1 VGLPQPRQAFFLGS
15 GALLV
20 HNHGMFWTDAAS
32 QHLTPAKGDFRI
44 ACLVPSITEL
54 LFDLGLGERMVARTG
69 FCIHPRE
76 QVRSVPKVGGTKDV
90 NLERLKQLAPTHCI
104 VNIDENTRETADALR
119 AFVPNVIVTHPQ
131 CPADNLLLFD
141 LIGGIFGREQA
152 AAGLAAQL
160 RARLHRIAQSQWPER
175 RVLYLIWRDPWITV
189 ARDTY
194 VSQMLALVNW
204 HTLPDVQGGA
214 TGAMRYP
221 QLSLSEPWLGR
232 VQEVLLSSEPYRF
245 DTAALRDVQALLS
258 DVAPHARVRLIDGE
272 MCSWYG
278 SRAIPG
284 LDYLAEY
291 AIVTGN

>member
-1 VGLPQPRQAFFLGS
+1 MGC

-32 QHLTPAKGDFRI
+32 QRHPPAKGDFRI

-54 LFDLGLGERMVARTG
+54 LFDLGLGGRVVARTG

-76 QVRSVPKVGGTKDV
+76 QVLAVPKVGGTKDV
-90 NLERLKQLAPTHCI
+90 NLERLKQLSPTHCI

-131 CPADNLLLFD
+131 SPADNLPLFD
-141 LIGGIFGREQA
+141 LIGGIFGREQV

-160 RARLHRIAQSQWPER
+160 RAQLYRMAQCQWPER
-175 RVLYLIWRDPWITV
+175 RVLYLIWRNPWMTV

-204 HTLPDVQGGA
+204 QTLPDVQGGA
-214 TGAMRYP
+214 AGAARYP
-221 QLSLSEPWLGR
+221 QLSLTEPWLGS

-245 DTAALRDVQALLS
+245 DAAALRDMQAQLR
-258 DVAPHARVRLIDGE
+258 DCAPHARVRLVDGE

-278 SRAIPG
+278 SRAIAG
-284 LDYLAEY
+284 LNYLAEY
-291 AIVTGN
+291 ASITGIKD